1 MLKKREN
8 ESGYFLNRNFF
19 TRVSVKRGVG
29 VGAGPGVYRFFVCLF
44 FFLNAVLRLGLG
56 LASTL
61 TLTLTVKQIALQ
73 MARSSRGLVSFAA
86 VIRVVTR
93 HSSRNAPPH

>member
-1 MLKKREN
+1 ML
-8 ESGYFLNRNFF
+8 
-19 TRVSVKRGVG
+19 
-29 VGAGPGVYRFFVCLF
+29 PG
-44 FFLNAVLRLGLG
+44 LGLG

-93 HSSRNAPPH
+93 HATLLPTSGEERCVTSDE

>member
-19 TRVSVKRGVG
+19 TRVSVKRKVG
-29 VGAGPGVYRFFVCLF
+29 VGAGPGVYRFFLLF
-44 FFLNAVLRLGLG
+44 FVLNAVLRLGLG

-73 MARSSRGLVSFAA
+73 LARPSRGSDDHVKW
-86 VIRVVTR
+86 R
-93 HSSRNAPPH
+93 SRL

>member
-29 VGAGPGVYRFFVCLF
+29 VGAGPVVYLF
-44 FFLNAVLRLGLG
+44 FFFNAVLGLGLG

-73 MARSSRGLVSFAA
+73 MARPSRGSDDHVKW
-86 VIRVVTR
+86 R
-93 HSSRNAPPH
+93 SRL